1 MSNKTQE
8 QENRKTQNQVEILGM
23 ETAVKVNTLDC
34 VIVEG
39 TRDEQTHELEDDI
52 EKLWRMQ
59 H

>member
-1 MSNKTQE
+1 
-8 QENRKTQNQVEILGM
+8 M